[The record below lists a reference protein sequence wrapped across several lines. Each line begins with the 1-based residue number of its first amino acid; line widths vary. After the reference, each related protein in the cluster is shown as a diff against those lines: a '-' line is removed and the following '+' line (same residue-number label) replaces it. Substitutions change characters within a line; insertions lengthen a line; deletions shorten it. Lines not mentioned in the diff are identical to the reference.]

1 MVENST
7 SKDKKCMYDYLFL
20 PSNNFGKNMIPNWAS
35 SFTNNTEFL
44 EESKQIL
51 DSWDNFKEYS
61 ECDNEEKLLFLK
73 SWKMIKKDRS
83 FLERY
88 SYIDWEPIKHL
99 NKYPEILQILTIL
112 NISSP
117 VLSLLL
123 PVIFLIIPFFLLK
136 LQRVPIT
143 FAAYIDV
150 LKGIAKNHFI
160 GKTLLNMTSFSFD
173 KIFYFFVTFGLYCLQ
188 VYQNMNACMKFYKN
202 VKKINIAIQDVKR
215 FSRNTLFII
224 WSSI

>member
-1 MVENST
+1 MNEFFSNIEQNLKTHLDKVSSQGSNKEDKDKYNPISEVSAFKLPIHYLDKEYIQTLPNNVKSDLEMVENST

-83 FLERY
+83 FFALR
-88 SYIDWEPIKHL
+88 SFFHL
-99 NKYPEILQILTIL
+99 RW
-112 NISSP
+112 S
-117 VLSLLL
+117 
-123 PVIFLIIPFFLLK
+123 FLGLK
-136 LQRVPIT
+136 L
-143 FAAYIDV
+143 Y
-150 LKGIAKNHFI
+150 
-160 GKTLLNMTSFSFD
+160 FSSLRGL
-173 KIFYFFVTFGLYCLQ
+173 FF
-188 VYQNMNACMKFYKN
+188 K
-202 VKKINIAIQDVKR
+202 
-215 FSRNTLFII
+215 
-224 WSSI
+224 